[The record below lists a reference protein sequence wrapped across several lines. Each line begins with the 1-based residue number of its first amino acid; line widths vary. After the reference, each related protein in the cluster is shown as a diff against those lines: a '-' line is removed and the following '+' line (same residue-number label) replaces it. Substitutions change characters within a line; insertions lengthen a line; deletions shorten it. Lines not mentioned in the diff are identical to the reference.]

1 MSGTPSPKT
10 LGEQAFIK
18 MFDSMDICVYVSDL
32 HTDEL
37 LFVNKRMRQEFGFDD
52 PCKEKICWHVFQ
64 DGFTERCSFCSKPKL
79 LKNPDVPVIW
89 EEHNTVTGRY
99 YKNTDIAVEWLD
111 GRPVHMQLSL
121 DITDAKLAQMSMP
134 DRLRQQELMSALTQ
148 SFVGSDNVGDTI
160 QAALKSVGEFMGVSY
175 MYVYQFMP
183 EEDTFYCRYDWSRPG
198 LPLVR
203 DTVGVMPG
211 PYARSS
217 YIDAQGKGLFML
229 NNIDHT
235 EEVYHVLESIGTSA
249 LMTMPLL
256 IGDKLWGVLGASF
269 TNETKQEWTIN
280 HQHLLSLVASV
291 IATALKRESIEGTLM
306 RTEQTMRTVIDSMA
320 VGVFWKDAHLRYEG
334 CNQRYADMCGVSTS
348 DIVGKT
354 DADLYPPDRAE
365 VYTQLDQAALNT
377 TGLHYAEDETTMPD
391 GSFMITGATKTVIRD
406 AQGNPI
412 RLVALV
418 ENITESRLAQR
429 KVEDALSKLRAVME
443 NFGGTVWCIDRQRV
457 FTVTGGSSLIG
468 ANVKNATGKKLQEV
482 YSDFPELIERTE
494 ATFSDGP
501 QNFTLTVGDLS
512 VNCITRPLMDANGQ
526 VNGVLLAGL
535 DATPQMEL
543 QRQLEEAI
551 QTAEHASQAKSEFL
565 SRMSHEMRTPM
576 NAIIGMTK
584 IARDTTDI
592 EKKEYCLEKISG
604 AAAGLLEIIN
614 QILDMAKIEANKF
627 ELSEEEFDLEEM
639 LRNICNVIGVRAEEK
654 DQTLTVK
661 FMNDFSHL
669 FIGDQLRLSQVVTN
683 LLSNAVKFTPEEG
696 SIGVTVRQMERLGDQ
711 SVLKIE
717 VIDSGIGI
725 STEQQARLF
734 QSFEQ
739 ADGSIARK
747 YGGTGLG
754 LAICKKIVNMMN
766 GEIWIESELGKGAT
780 FAFTVKLQR
789 SKNAKPTVLSPQIDR
804 KNLRILAV
812 DDSSETREYF
822 VNIMD
827 GFFLPCD
834 VAADGYQAVEMV
846 RKGIR
851 EGKPYN
857 VVFVDW
863 KMPGKN
869 GIETTR
875 EIKELTRDNAI
886 VIMISIVEWAE
897 IREAA
902 TRAGVNKFI
911 QKPLFPSALMN
922 TLNEVLGVE
931 TKQEPKV
938 DDMRCDFSNYT
949 IILAEDVDINR
960 EIVQTFLEDTHVTLV
975 CAEDGSAALDL
986 VTKDP
991 GAYDAILMDI
1001 HMPIMDGYE
1010 ATTHIRALD
1019 DPRAKT
1025 LPIIAMTANVFR
1037 EDIEQCR
1044 SVGMQDH
1051 ISKPVDRNEMLM
1063 KLRKYLI
1070 NTERAK
1076 TAPTVDY
1083 SVFLPHVNV
1092 EEGLGRMRNNK
1103 KLYFTLMRSFR
1114 GDAVAKELADSVNA
1128 CDYEQAQFKAHTLRG
1143 LAANLSMPELVRMAQ
1158 EIELGA
1164 KAHEDMRNALP
1175 ELAAEMQAV
1184 IEAVAQLLASAPKS

>member
-10 LGEQAFIK
+10 LGEQAFLK

-37 LFVNKRMRQEFGFDD
+37 LFVNKRMRQEFGIDG
-52 PCKEKICWHVFQ
+52 PCKDRLCWRVFQ
-64 DGFTERCSFCSKPKL
+64 DGFTEQCSFCSKPKL
-79 LKNPDVPVIW
+79 IKNPDVPVIW

-99 YKNTDIAVEWLD
+99 YKNTDIAVDWLD
-111 GRPVHMQLSL
+111 GRLAHMQLSL

-148 SFVGSDNVGDTI
+148 SFVGSDNIGDTI
-160 QAALKSVGEFMGVSY
+160 KTSLKSVGEFMGVSY
-175 MYVYQFMP
+175 MYVYQFVQ
-183 EEDTFYCRYDWSRPG
+183 EEDTFYCRYDWARPG
-198 LPLVR
+198 LPSVMQA
-203 DTVGVMPG
+203 TPVMPG
-211 PYARSS
+211 AYGRAS
-217 YIDAQGKGLFML
+217 YLHPQGNGLFML
-229 NNIDHT
+229 NNINHATDA
-235 EEVYHVLESIGTSA
+235 YRVLDATGTNA
-249 LMTMPLL
+249 LMTMPLI

-269 TNETKQEWTIN
+269 TNEPKQDWTIN

-306 RTEQTMRTVIDSMA
+306 RTEQTLRTVIDSMA
-320 VGVFWKDAHLRYEG
+320 VGVFWKDASLRYEG
-334 CNQRYADMCGVSTS
+334 CNQRFADMCGTTTH

-354 DADLYPPDRAE
+354 DDELYPADRAAI
-365 VYTQLDQAALNT
+365 YIQRDLAALAA
-377 TGLHYAEDETTMPD
+377 TGPHYAEDETTMPD
-391 GSFMITGATKTVIRD
+391 GSYLITGATKTVLRD
-406 AQGNPI
+406 AQGKPI
-412 RLVALV
+412 RMVALV

-429 KVEDALSKLRAVME
+429 KVEDALSKLRVVME
-443 NFGGTVWCIDRQRV
+443 NFGGTVWCIDRQRI

-468 ANVKNATGKKLQEV
+468 ANVKNAIGKTLQEV
-482 YSDFPELIERTE
+482 YRDFPVLIEHVE
-494 ATFSDGP
+494 ATFTDGP
-501 QNFTLTVGDLS
+501 QNFTLTVNNLS
-512 VNCITRPLMDANGQ
+512 VNCITRPLCDTEGR
-526 VNGVLLAGL
+526 VIGVLLAGL

-551 QTAEHASQAKSEFL
+551 EAAEHASQAKSEFL

-604 AAAGLLEIIN
+604 AANGLLEIIN

-627 ELSEEEFDLEEM
+627 ELSDEEFDLEEM

-654 DQTLTVK
+654 QQTLTVK

-683 LLSNAVKFTPEEG
+683 LLSNAVKFTPEDG
-696 SIGVTVRQMERLGDQ
+696 TIGVTVRQMERLGDY
-711 SVLKIE
+711 SVLKVE

-725 STEQQARLF
+725 SAEQQTRLF

-834 VAADGYQAVEMV
+834 VAADGFQAVEMV

-931 TKQEPKV
+931 TKQEQRV

-949 IILAEDVDINR
+949 VLLAEDVDINR
-960 EIVQTFLEDTHVTLV
+960 EIVQTFLEDTQVTLV
-975 CAEDGSAALDL
+975 CAEDGQVAFDL
-986 VTKDP
+986 VSKDP
-991 GAYDAILMDI
+991 GAFDAVLMDI
-1001 HMPIMDGYE
+1001 HMPNMDGYE
-1010 ATTHIRALD
+1010 ATTHIRDLN
-1019 DPRAKT
+1019 DPRAKS

-1063 KLRKYLI
+1063 KLRKYLV

-1076 TAPTVDY
+1076 TAPAIDY
-1083 SVFLPHVNV
+1083 SVFMPHVNV

-1114 GDAVAKELADSVNA
+1114 GDAVARELADCVNA
-1128 CDYEQAQFKAHTLRG
+1128 ADYEQAQFKAHTLRG
-1143 LAANLSMPELVRMAQ
+1143 LASNLSMPELVRIAQ

-1164 KAHEDMRNALP
+1164 KAHEDTRDRLS
-1175 ELAAEMQAV
+1175 ELAAEAQAV
-1184 IEAVAQLLASAPKS
+1184 TDAVAQLLASAPKS